1 MYTKQMPILIYWQ
14 EMSTESESFNI
25 VAFDVEID
33 HTIEISYL

>member
-1 MYTKQMPILIYWQ
+1 MPILIYWQ

-33 HTIEISYL
+33 HSIEISYL